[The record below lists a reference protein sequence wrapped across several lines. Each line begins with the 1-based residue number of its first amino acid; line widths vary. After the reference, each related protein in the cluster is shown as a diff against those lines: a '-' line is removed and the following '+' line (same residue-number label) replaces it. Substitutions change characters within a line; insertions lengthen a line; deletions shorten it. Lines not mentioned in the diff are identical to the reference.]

1 MLLGVQLR
9 RLRED
14 RGITRERAGYQ
25 IRCSESKIS
34 RLELGRIRFKERDVA
49 DLLTYYGI
57 IDDAERE
64 PLLTLAREAN
74 VPGWWQS
81 YSDAVPGWFDAF
93 VGLEAAAELI
103 RAYEVQFVPGLLQ
116 TEDYA
121 RAVMA
126 PDRRGVPAGVA
137 ERRVRVRM
145 GRQKV
150 LAGPDPP
157 RLWAVV
163 DEAALRRPIGGPK
176 VMRTQLEHLIDMT
189 ERPNIVLQ
197 VMPFDFGGHAAEGGA
212 FRILRFPEPDLPNV
226 VYLEQLGGSSYL
238 DKPEDVDRYEEAMTR
253 LVIDASDPAA
263 TIEILRRL
271 IEDINVNMKSR

>member
-1 MLLGVQLR
+1 MLLGLQLR

-14 RGITRERAGYQ
+14 RGVTREQAGYQ

-34 RLELGRIRFKERDVA
+34 RLELGRVRFKERDVA

-57 IDDAERE
+57 TDDAERE
-64 PLLTLAREAN
+64 PMLALAREGN

-81 YSDAVPGWFDAF
+81 YSDVVPDWFDAF
-93 VGLEAAAELI
+93 VGLEEAAALI

-121 RAVMA
+121 RGVMTSGH
-126 PDRRGVPAGVA
+126 RGVSSDVV
-137 ERRVRVRM
+137 ERRVSVRM

-157 RLWAVV
+157 RLWVVV

-176 VMRTQLEHLIDMT
+176 VMRAQVEHLIAMA
-189 ERPNIVLQ
+189 ERPNVVLQ
-197 VMPFDFGGHAAEGGA
+197 VMPLAFGSHAAEGGP
-212 FRILRFPEPDLPNV
+212 FRILRFHEADLPNV
-226 VYLEQLGGSSYL
+226 VYLEKLGGSIYL
-238 DKPEDVDRYEEAMTR
+238 DKREDVDRYEEAMTR

-263 TIEILRRL
+263 TIDVLGRL
-271 IEDINVNMKSR
+271 VKSR